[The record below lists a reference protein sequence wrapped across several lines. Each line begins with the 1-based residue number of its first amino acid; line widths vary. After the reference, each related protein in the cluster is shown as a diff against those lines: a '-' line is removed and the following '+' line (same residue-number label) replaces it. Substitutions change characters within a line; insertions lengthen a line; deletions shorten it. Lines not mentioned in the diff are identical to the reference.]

1 MLRGK
6 SRRVEVHCWGGLG
19 SQLFALALIYDL
31 QMRFPRRNFV
41 LVLHSNG
48 VTRRAQEIS
57 SLPFIPAYE
66 FRDDFKLL
74 DTSTQFSSKRSIVR
88 KFIKKLMLRIGFLAE
103 ANDDSDYAHVKPW
116 VRQIRGHYSRRLISL
131 DFIRL
136 LDSHLLARYGSE
148 FKSPSAISVHY
159 RLGDLLHLNEKS
171 PIKPARLAR
180 EIYRA
185 QAIYPGTT
193 TLYSDS
199 AQEAKA
205 LLGSLGLNAL
215 EIPSSSSPLDV
226 LNFAKSS
233 EFFIGTSSKIS
244 YWVVLLR
251 IIKNNS
257 QISSMPDSDK
267 INLEPLLEFGHCQS
281 INYYS

>member
-1 MLRGK
+1 M
-6 SRRVEVHCWGGLG
+6 EVHCWGGLG

-31 QMRFPRRNFV
+31 QFRFPRRSFV
-41 LVLHSNG
+41 LVLHSSG

-57 SLPFIPAYE
+57 SLPFAPAYE
-66 FRDDFKLL
+66 FRDDFKHVGTL
-74 DTSTQFSSKRSIVR
+74 TQFSSKKRIFR
-88 KFIKKLMLRIGFLAE
+88 RFTKELLLRIGFLAE
-103 ANDDSDYAHVKPW
+103 ANDDSGYASIKPW

-136 LDSHLLARYGSE
+136 LDSHLQDRYESD
-148 FKSPSAISVHY
+148 FISPFAISVHY

-171 PIKPARLAR
+171 PIKPERLAK
-180 EIYRA
+180 EICRT
-185 QAIYPGTT
+185 QTFYPGPTI
-193 TLYSDS
+193 LLSDS
-199 AQEAKA
+199 VKEAKV
-205 LLGSLGLNAL
+205 LLESLGVNAL
-215 EIPSSSSPLDV
+215 EIPSSNSSFEV

-251 IIKNNS
+251 IIKNGS
-257 QISSMPDSDK
+257 QFSSMPDSDK
-267 INLEPLLEFGHCQS
+267 VNLEPLLEFDDFQK